1 VKSRNPGK
9 RLGIAFKIGA
19 IRHQQAK
26 RVTDSKD
33 PPLSF
38 EAALSELETLVER
51 MESGELTLEESLQ
64 SFEQGIALTRT
75 CQQAL
80 AEAEQKVEILTS
92 QDPQAD
98 AEPFESEP

>member
-9 RLGIAFKIGA
+9 RLGIAFKMGA
-19 IRHQQAK
+19 FRHQQAK